1 MMPSSNLV
9 RSDIDAG
16 IIFKYSADPLI
27 FNFEIIELFNG
38 QRYLRKL
45 KFSLKKPYISYNF
58 YFGTVDVRCF
68 LGVATEAT
76 QTRFIA
82 WCPNASR
89 YAQSV

>member
-1 MMPSSNLV
+1 MNL
-9 RSDIDAG
+9 RDERRDQIH
-16 IIFKYSADPLI
+16 SAACIL
-27 FNFEIIELFNG
+27 FMFEIIELFNG

-45 KFSLKKPYISYNF
+45 KFSLKKHYIAYNS

-76 QTRFIA
+76 QTRSIA

-89 YAQSV
+89 YAQNV